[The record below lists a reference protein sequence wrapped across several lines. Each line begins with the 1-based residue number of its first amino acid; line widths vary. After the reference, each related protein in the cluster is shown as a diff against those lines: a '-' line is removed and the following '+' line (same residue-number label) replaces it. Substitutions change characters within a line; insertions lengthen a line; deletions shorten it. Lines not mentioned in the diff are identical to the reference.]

1 MRVEGKT
8 AHFSEKS
15 LHLSYLKDFRVDQCP
30 LFQQHKCNQHRPYT
44 CFHWHFK
51 NQRRRRPILRRDGT
65 FNYSPDVYCTK
76 YDESTGECP
85 DGDECPN
92 LHRTAGDTERRYH
105 LRYYK
110 TGMCVHDTDSRG
122 LCVKNGVHCA
132 FAHGQNDMRPPV
144 YDKKEQEMIDH
155 PETDVTGSGPNSLDK
170 ERNLMSEDPKWQDT
184 NYVLANYK
192 TEPCKK
198 PPRLCRQ
205 GYACPQFHN
214 PRDKRRSPKKY
225 KYRSTPCPNVKQA
238 DEWGD
243 PANCEHGDS
252 CQYCHT
258 RTEQQFHPEIY
269 KSTRCNDVQQ
279 NGYCPR
285 AAFCAFAH
293 VENEMVSGREVGAP
307 GLTCL
312 ADIVSSALPQEEP
325 RKIAEHGDGPA
336 PHKPHR
342 NGRHSLSDL
351 NSGALS
357 GHGKSRTLSGPTSS
371 AAEPLPF
378 HTSPLAV
385 PAGSAAHAG
394 GPAGGGNYPKAP
406 GSERGEKDAQLRRRI
421 HEIDTDP
428 RLDPMEKLRRKNSLF
443 ASLGIPLSSSVPA
456 GAAGGRLYGPAD
468 PLDSMMGQMSLD
480 PAGDADD
487 GVMAQIDRELERE
500 EREQQALGAALS
512 APVNIPRAG
521 LGEPLG
527 GLSPSAG
534 SPLLSGL
541 ALLGS
546 RAGGSVDQGLLGRSN
561 SMYGSNSLFEYS
573 GSPTKSSLGAIGGQ
587 LISQSPLIG
596 NSFGALEVQRLRE
609 ELSQNRLKLV
619 QWEESLLQARTACEA
634 WQREAEE
641 FKLRAKMAEQA
652 RDESQ
657 RRLQGLQRD
666 IDAIRSELHGVRP
679 VSDLDSLPVGTLNT
693 LKAQLVADLERID
706 KAILGQVQAQHQG
719 RGPGGQPRWLQ

>member
-1 MRVEGKT
+1 MRAEGKT
-8 AHFSEKS
+8 AHFSEKT
-15 LHLSYLKDFRVDQCP
+15 LHSSYLKDFRVEQCP

-51 NQRRRRPILRRDGT
+51 NQRRRRPILRRDGA

-85 DGDECPN
+85 DGEECSN

-132 FAHGQNDMRPPV
+132 FAHGQNDLRPPV

-155 PETDVTGSGPNSLDK
+155 PETDVNGSGPNSLDK
-170 ERNLMSEDPKWQDT
+170 ERNMMSEDPKWQDT

-225 KYRSTPCPNVKQA
+225 KYRSTPCPNVKQG

-243 PANCEHGDS
+243 PNSCEHGDG

-293 VENEMVSGREVGAP
+293 VENEMVTSREVGAP

-312 ADIVSSALPQEEP
+312 ADIVSSALPQDEGGSA
-325 RKIAEHGDGPA
+325 RKISDHGDGPG
-336 PHKPHR
+336 HKPQR
-342 NGRHSLSDL
+342 NGRLSLSDL
-351 NSGALS
+351 NNSPLPA
-357 GHGKSRTLSGPTSS
+357 HGKSRTFSGPSS
-371 AAEPLPF
+371 SVAEPLPF
-378 HTSPLAV
+378 HASPAAALAGHP
-385 PAGSAAHAG
+385 PAAAA
-394 GPAGGGNYPKAP
+394 AAAASYAKAP
-406 GSERGEKDAQLRRRI
+406 GSERCDKDAQLRRRL

-428 RLDPMEKLRRKNSLF
+428 HMDPMEKLRRKNSLF
-443 ASLGIPLSSSVPA
+443 ASLGVSLSSSGPA
-456 GAAGGRLYGPAD
+456 AAGPRLYAAP
-468 PLDSMMGQMSLD
+468 DSIDGMMGQMSLD
-480 PAGDADD
+480 PAGEADD

-500 EREQQALGAALS
+500 ERESQLALGAALS
-512 APVNIPRAG
+512 SAPVNIPGSG
-521 LGEPLG
+521 LGERLA

-541 ALLGS
+541 ALLGQ

-561 SMYGSNSLFEYS
+561 SIYGSSSLFEYG
-573 GSPTKSSLGAIGGQ
+573 GSPTKPGLGAIGGP
-587 LISQSPLIG
+587 IMSQSPLVG
-596 NSFGALEVQRLRE
+596 GGFGAIEVQRLRE
-609 ELSQNRLKLV
+609 ELAQNRLKLV

-641 FKLRAKMAEQA
+641 NKLRAKRAEQG
-652 RDESQ
+652 RDETQ
-657 RRLQGLQRD
+657 RRLAALQRD
-666 IDAIRSELHGVRP
+666 IDAIRSELHVVRP
-679 VSDLDSLPVGTLNT
+679 ATDLDSLPVNTLST
-693 LKAQLVADLERID
+693 LKAQLAADLERVD
-706 KAILGQVQAQHQG
+706 QAIMTQMRHAQVAPGQ
-719 RGPGGQPRWLQ
+719 RWLQ